1 MDAHACFTGS
11 SVGLS
16 QSPITALPTAIAPE
30 ETKTTSFP
38 EFLISIRILTS
49 FSIFKRSNLPVCSC
63 ISEDEPIFITIL
75 FLSFI
80 NSL

>member
-38 EFLISIRILTS
+38 EFLISIRSLKMLISAVLQLILIQFTKTV
-49 FSIFKRSNLPVCSC
+49 IQQK
-63 ISEDEPIFITIL
+63 D
-75 FLSFI
+75 
-80 NSL
+80 